1 MNVKHAS
8 RVNTQSKLLMIG
20 LDVSLQKHASDTGP
34 QTVVEVVVDVVVVVD
49 EVVVDVVV
57 LVVVVVVV
65 LLPGFF
71 SDGTHS
77 SRRGISSG
85 WAGPNWRVV
94 NLFTL
99 PTPTSFSFQPRTR
112 SCES

>member
-34 QTVVEVVVDVVVVVD
+34 QTVVEVVVVVD

-65 LLPGFF
+65 LLVVVEVVVVVALGFF

-77 SRRGISSG
+77 SRRWMSSG
-85 WAGPNWRVV
+85 WAGPNW
-94 NLFTL
+94 LFVKVCTVPKAEFFVL
-99 PTPTSFSFQPRTR
+99 
-112 SCES
+112 